1 MIFAVP
7 RKLNIAILP
16 AFALAACAAN
26 TNQEG
31 LAMDD
36 EIACSLTGEEFA
48 GAKRDEICSAFL
60 EVLPSSGRGD
70 IARVELEAT
79 SRTDAKAR
87 ITDGSGRVLVEMDH
101 AIMDREMSLDS
112 WQVFA
117 RSVAR
122 QLGR

>member
-1 MIFAVP
+1 MFFAAP
-7 RKLNIAILP
+7 RTLGLAILP
-16 AFALAACAAN
+16 ALALAACAAN

-36 EIACSLTGEEFA
+36 EIACSLKGEEFA
-48 GAKRDEICSAFL
+48 GAKPDEICSAFL
-60 EVLPSSGRGD
+60 DVLPSSGRND
-70 IARVELEAT
+70 IGRIELEAT

-87 ITDGSGRVLVEMDH
+87 ITDGSGSVLVEMDH
-101 AIMDREMSLDS
+101 AIMDREMALDS
-112 WQVFA
+112 WRVFA